1 MNYNI
6 LSFIKIVNTNLSDV
20 FQDLDSWFEK
30 PADVRQFKPQNG
42 GWTIDEIL
50 EHIYLTNH
58 FLLIIIEKGA
68 AKSVKNS
75 VDLNQNDMP
84 LTYDFPIEKLNEIGI
99 HQSFNW
105 MRPEHME
112 PVEKR
117 PLSPE
122 SVRDV
127 AVLHILRE
135 NLKYQLARSLN
146 VLNKIQ
152 NGEGVLQTTMMSVNN
167 LGKIDVYSY
176 LFFLAKHAE
185 RHITQMQKN
194 EMAYISKTD

>member
-6 LSFIKIVNTNLSDV
+6 LSFIKIVNTNLSNVFRDV
-20 FQDLDSWFEK
+20 DNWFEK

-58 FLLIIIEKGA
+58 FLLIIIEKGVV
-68 AKSVKNS
+68 KSVKNS
-75 VDLNQNDMP
+75 LDLNLNNMP
-84 LTYDFPIEKLNEIGI
+84 LEYDFPIEKLNEIGI

-112 PVEKR
+112 PSGKY
-117 PLSPE
+117 PLS
-122 SVRDV
+122 
-127 AVLHILRE
+127 ILQH
-135 NLKYQLARSLN
+135 NLKSQLARCFD

-152 NGEGVLQTTMMSVNN
+152 NGEGVLQTTMMSVNDI
-167 LGKIDVYSY
+167 GKMDVYSY
-176 LFFLAKHAE
+176 LYFLAKHAE
-185 RHITQMQKN
+185 RHVSQMQKN

>member
-6 LSFIKIVNTNLSDV
+6 LSFIKIVNTNLSNVFRDV
-20 FQDLDSWFEK
+20 DSWFEK
-30 PADVRQFKPQNG
+30 PADLRQFRSQNG

-68 AKSVKNS
+68 TKSVKNS
-75 VDLNQNDMP
+75 LDLHLNNMPVD
-84 LTYDFPIEKLNEIGI
+84 YDFPIEKLNKIGI

-105 MRPEHME
+105 IRPEHME
-112 PVEKR
+112 PVGKR
-117 PLSPE
+117 PLS
-122 SVRDV
+122 
-127 AVLHILRE
+127 ILRE
-135 NLKYQLARSLN
+135 NLNTQLACCLN

-167 LGKIDVYSY
+167 IGKMDVYSY
-176 LFFLAKHAE
+176 LYFLAKHAE
-185 RHITQMQKN
+185 RHISQMQKN
-194 EMAYISKTD
+194 EVAYISKTD

>member
-1 MNYNI
+1 MRYNI
-6 LSFIKIVNTNLSDV
+6 LSFIKIVNTNLSNVFRDV
-20 FQDLDSWFEK
+20 DYWFEK
-30 PADVRQFKPQNG
+30 PANLRQFRPQNG
-42 GWTIDEIL
+42 GWSIDEIL

-68 AKSVKNS
+68 TKSVKNS
-75 VDLNQNDMP
+75 DGMNLNNMP
-84 LTYDFPIEKLNEIGI
+84 VEYDFPIEKLNEIGI

-127 AVLHILRE
+127 AELHILRE
-135 NLKYQLARSLN
+135 NLKTQLTQCSV

-152 NGEGVLQTTMMSVNN
+152 NGEGILQTTMMSVNN

-176 LFFLAKHAE
+176 LYFLAKHAE
-185 RHITQMQKN
+185 RHVMQMQKN
-194 EMAYISKTD
+194 EMTYISKTD

>member
-6 LSFIKIVNTNLSDV
+6 LSFIKTVNNNLSNVFRDV
-20 FQDLDSWFEK
+20 DNWFEK
-30 PADVRQFKPQNG
+30 PADIRQFRPQNG

-68 AKSVKNS
+68 VKSVKNS
-75 VDLNQNDMP
+75 VDLNLNNMP
-84 LTYDFPIEKLNEIGI
+84 LEYDFPIEKLNDIGI

-112 PVEKR
+112 PVDKR
-117 PLSPE
+117 PLS
-122 SVRDV
+122 
-127 AVLHILRE
+127 ILRE
-135 NLKYQLARSLN
+135 NLKNQLARCSD

-176 LFFLAKHAE
+176 LYFLAKHAE
-185 RHITQMQKN
+185 RHVSQMQKN
-194 EMAYISKTD
+194 EMTYISKTD

>member
-6 LSFIKIVNTNLSDV
+6 LSFIKIVNTNLLNV
-20 FQDLDSWFEK
+20 FQDVDNWFEK
-30 PADVRQFKPQNG
+30 PADVRQYRPQNG

-68 AKSVKNS
+68 TKSVKNS
-75 VDLNQNDMP
+75 EGLNLNNMPVD
-84 LTYDFPIEKLNEIGI
+84 YDFPIEKLNEIGI
-99 HQSFNW
+99 HKSFNW

-112 PVEKR
+112 PLGKY
-117 PLSPE
+117 PLS
-122 SVRDV
+122 
-127 AVLHILRE
+127 ILRE
-135 NLKYQLARSLN
+135 NLKNQLAQCSD

-152 NGEGVLQTTMMSVNN
+152 NGEGVLQTTMMSVNDI
-167 LGKIDVYSY
+167 GKIDVYSY
-176 LFFLAKHAE
+176 LYFLAKHAE

-194 EMAYISKTD
+194 EINYVSKTD

>member
-6 LSFIKIVNTNLSDV
+6 LSFIKIVNTNLSNVFRDV
-20 FQDLDSWFEK
+20 DNWFEK
-30 PADVRQFKPQNG
+30 PADVRQFRPQNG

-68 AKSVKNS
+68 VKSMKNS
-75 VDLNQNDMP
+75 VDLNLNNMP
-84 LTYDFPIEKLNEIGI
+84 VDYDFPIEKLNEIGI

-117 PLSPE
+117 PLS
-122 SVRDV
+122 
-127 AVLHILRE
+127 ILRE
-135 NLKYQLARSLN
+135 NLKNQLAQCSV

-176 LFFLAKHAE
+176 LYFLAKHAE

-194 EMAYISKTD
+194 EMAYTSKTD

>member
-6 LSFIKIVNTNLSDV
+6 LSFIKIVNTNLSNV
-20 FQDLDSWFEK
+20 FRNVDTWFEK
-30 PADVRQFKPQNG
+30 PADVRQFRPQNG

-75 VDLNQNDMP
+75 VDLNLNDMP
-84 LTYDFPIEKLNEIGI
+84 LDYDFPIEKLNEIGI

-112 PVEKR
+112 PVGKG
-117 PLSPE
+117 PLS
-122 SVRDV
+122 
-127 AVLHILRE
+127 ILRE
-135 NLKYQLARSLN
+135 NLKNQQTECSL

-152 NGEGVLQTTMMSVNN
+152 NGEGVLQTTMMSINN

-176 LFFLAKHAE
+176 LYFLAKHAE
-185 RHITQMQKN
+185 RHISQMQKN
-194 EMAYISKTD
+194 EMAYVSKTD